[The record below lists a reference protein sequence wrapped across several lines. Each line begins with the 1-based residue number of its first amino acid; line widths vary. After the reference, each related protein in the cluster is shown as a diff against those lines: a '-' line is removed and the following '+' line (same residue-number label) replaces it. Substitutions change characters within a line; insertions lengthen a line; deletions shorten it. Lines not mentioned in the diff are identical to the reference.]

1 MSKYIAEELQFRT
14 LTKTSN
20 PWKTV
25 SSIIMA
31 IVDEAYFEAGSNALS
46 FRSMDPS
53 HIALVDVIWPDSDFE
68 EYKCHST
75 IKFGFRISEFA
86 KIVKRSNSN
95 DSIEVGIKDNSLCIR
110 STGSYTRSY
119 KMNLIESSGSN
130 TSPLPQLSFD
140 SKIVISISAF
150 DKILSDIQ
158 VISDNITI
166 ETFAGLTAARFSGSS
181 DNGNAMVRIDNDHN
195 NRSDGLEGNVL
206 KQITVKEN
214 SKSSYNTDYIS
225 KIVKAI
231 SSISDDNMTLEFSSK
246 KPLRL
251 EFVMQGSL
259 KTQFFLAPRVDN

>member
-1 MSKYIAEELQFRT
+1 MSKYIAEELQFHT

-86 KIVKRSNSN
+86 KIIKRSNSN
-95 DSIEVGIKDNSLCIR
+95 DPIEVGIKDNCLCIR
-110 STGSYTRSY
+110 STGSYILSY
-119 KMNLIESSGSN
+119 KVNLIESSGSN

-140 SKIVISISAF
+140 SKMEAQQLPQNSVVAATMVTPSLQLIMIII
-150 DKILSDIQ
+150 KMIILW
-158 VISDNITI
+158 
-166 ETFAGLTAARFSGSS
+166 
-181 DNGNAMVRIDNDHN
+181 
-195 NRSDGLEGNVL
+195 
-206 KQITVKEN
+206 QIC
-214 SKSSYNTDYIS
+214 
-225 KIVKAI
+225 
-231 SSISDDNMTLEFSSK
+231 
-246 KPLRL
+246 
-251 EFVMQGSL
+251 
-259 KTQFFLAPRVDN
+259 